1 MESLFCLGE
10 CVSELKRMCPDGM
23 TQEEQDEFW
32 MEQAYQLA
40 LRSQEEGEVPVGAVI
55 VLENRLIAEGWNQ
68 PIQKHDP
75 TAHAEVMAMQKAG
88 KVLQNYRLVGT
99 TMYVTLEPCPMCASA
114 MVHARVKRLVY
125 AAEDLKTG
133 AADSAFQLLNHASMN
148 HQVEV
153 VSGVLR
159 EKCSAL
165 LSHFFRQRRQA
176 HKESK
181 RLAAKKSAI

>member
-1 MESLFCLGE
+1 M
-10 CVSELKRMCPDGM
+10 SELERICPEGM
-23 TQEEQDEFW
+23 TQEERDEFW

-40 LRSQEEGEVPVGAVI
+40 LRSQKEGEVPVGAVV
-55 VLENRLIAEGWNQ
+55 VLDNRLIAEGWNQ

-75 TAHAEVMAMQKAG
+75 TAHAEMMALQKAG
-88 KVLQNYRLVGT
+88 KILQNYRLVDT
-99 TMYVTLEPCPMCASA
+99 SLYVTLEPCPMCASA

-133 AADSAFQLLNHASMN
+133 AADSAFQLLNHARMN
-148 HQVEV
+148 HQVET

-165 LSHFFRQRRQA
+165 LSGFFQQRRQA
-176 HKESK
+176 HKEAK
-181 RLAAKKSAI
+181 RLAVKKSSI